1 MKGPAGKMSDDDE
14 VNTGVEGKAE
24 ELTRNVVDKFAE
36 AKRHSDLAHAEER
49 ARRFNV
55 GERERLYFTELQDY
69 LEEENENE
77 ETTKESQ
84 EKRKQSLSPSKKFA
98 HFAQNSK

>member
-1 MKGPAGKMSDDDE
+1 MNVRGTRPIYRRAPPAREATGDLVLKGPAGEMSDDDE

-49 ARRFNV
+49 ARRRRAQ
-55 GERERLYFTELQDY
+55 EDSHCRASLYY
-69 LEEENENE
+69 
-77 ETTKESQ
+77 TTIYTLY
-84 EKRKQSLSPSKKFA
+84 RI
-98 HFAQNSK
+98 